1 MSAKN
6 EPKYKMLKN
15 YSISF
20 FKYRL
25 FRIVAL
31 KDFETHDGRKVKRGD
46 LGGFIETED
55 NLSQEGTCW
64 IFKNAKV
71 FAGGKVRD
79 DAIICGYALVYDY
92 AEVMGRSIVH
102 NSATVYKHAK
112 LIDGEVK
119 AGDVHTGPGAKN

>member
-1 MSAKN
+1 MPAKN
-6 EPKYKMLKN
+6 EPKYKLLKSH
-15 YSISF
+15 SIGF

-46 LGGFIETED
+46 LGGFVEAED

-112 LIDGEVK
+112 LINEEVK
-119 AGDVHTGPGAKN
+119 AGNVYTISKPKN